1 MKKALGFIG
10 CGNMARAMMGGILS
24 AGILAPEEVMASD
37 AYRSG
42 LEAAAAQLGI
52 AAAGSNREVVEGARI
67 LVLSVKPQVYAAV
80 ITEIAPYVGEDTVV
94 VTIAPGQSLEKLAGL
109 FGKDVKLV
117 RTMPNTPA
125 MVGAGM
131 TALCKNQYVTDEEFE
146 EVRRLFG
153 AFGRAEVVAEHMMEA
168 VVAVSGSSPA
178 YVFIMIEAMADAA
191 VREGMPRD
199 KAYTFAAQA
208 IYGSAKMVLESGLHP
223 AALKD
228 NVCSPA
234 GTTIDAVAVLEEKGF
249 RGAIMDAMSACAQK
263 ARSM

>member
-1 MKKALGFIG
+1 MEKTLGFIG
-10 CGNMARAMMGGILS
+10 CGNMARAMMGGILA
-24 AGILAPEEVMASD
+24 AGLLKPEDIVASD
-37 AYRSG
+37 AHRPG
-42 LEAAAAQLGI
+42 LERAAQELGI
-52 AAAGSNREVVEGARI
+52 CTAEGNKEVVAQARI
-67 LVLSVKPQVYAAV
+67 LVLAVKPQVYAAV
-80 ITEIAPYVGEDTVV
+80 IGEIAPAVGESAVV
-94 VTIAPGQSLEKLAGL
+94 VTIAPGQTLARLEGQ
-109 FGKDVKLV
+109 FGRAVKLV

-131 TALCKNQYVTDEEFE
+131 TALCRNGYVTDGEFD

-153 AFGRAEVVAEHMMEA
+153 GFGRTEVVAEHMMEA

-178 YVFIMIEAMADAA
+178 YVFMMIEAMADAA

-208 IYGSAKMVLESGLHP
+208 VYGSAKMVLESGQHP

-234 GTTIDAVAVLEEKGF
+234 GTTIDAVAVLEKEGF
-249 RGAIMDAMSACAQK
+249 RSAVMEAMSVCAQK

>member
-1 MKKALGFIG
+1 MEKKLGFIG

-24 AGILAPEEVMASD
+24 AGLLKPEEIIVSD
-37 AYRSG
+37 TYRPG
-42 LEAAAAQLGI
+42 LERAVRELGI
-52 AAAGSNREVVEGARI
+52 CMAQDNGAVAQQARI
-67 LVLSVKPQVYAAV
+67 LVLAVKPQVYAAA
-80 ITEIAPYVGEDTVV
+80 IAEIAPVLGEETVV
-94 VTIAPGQSLEKLAGL
+94 VTIAPGQTLARLEGQ
-109 FGKDVKLV
+109 FGRPVKLV

-131 TALCKNQYVTDEEFE
+131 TALCGNKYVSDGEFD

-153 AFGRAEVVAEHMMEA
+153 GFGRTELVAEHMMDA

-178 YVFIMIEAMADAA
+178 YVFLMIEAMADAA

-208 IYGSAKMVLESGLHP
+208 VYGSAKMVLESGQHP
-223 AALKD
+223 AVLKD
-228 NVCSPA
+228 NVCSPG

-249 RGAIMDAMSACAQK
+249 RSAIMEAMAACAQK